1 MIEDSEMSAALEGVW
16 AERARYVSWA
26 RKRVATR
33 EDAEDVVQQA
43 MERAASRADQLSE
56 AAAARGWFWMILRR
70 CLSDHLRARDA
81 RRRGHDL
88 LERYERA
95 APTGHEPH
103 DLGATC
109 TCSLDELEKMPDDA
123 RALLERVALRE
134 ESIAEVAE
142 DLGLTPNAT
151 RVRAHRARAAMR
163 ARMQE
168 RCGTHDVTS
177 CMDCSC

>member
-1 MIEDSEMSAALEGVW
+1 MV
-16 AERARYVSWA
+16 RARAVRGVGAQA
-26 RKRVATR
+26 RGTP

-43 MERAASRADQLSE
+43 MERAASRADQLAE
-56 AAAARGWFWMILRR
+56 VGAARSWFWQILRR
-70 CLSDHLRARDA
+70 SLSDHLRARDV

-88 LERYERA
+88 LEQYELA

-103 DLGATC
+103 DHGATC

-123 RALLERVALRE
+123 RELLERVAIRE
-134 ESIAEVAE
+134 ESIAEVAQ

-168 RCGTHDVTS
+168 RCGTHDVHS